1 MFIRA
6 RAPLRISFVGGGT
19 DLASYYNEH
28 GGAVLSSTINRYT
41 LVTLSTRQ
49 DDGIQICSLDFDLTV
64 KYHINEEPAYDGVLD
79 LAKAAIRR
87 IQGLNGPQGLD
98 LDIQS
103 GAPAGSGLGGSA
115 SLTLAVVGTL
125 LDYKGDKLDN
135 YHLAELAY
143 AIERDDL
150 KISGGKQDQYE
161 IAFGGFNLIEFSK
174 DKIVVNP
181 LRLDRDILNDLEQH
195 LMLCY
200 TGKTRFS
207 AGIIDKQE
215 AFYREGR
222 QDTLAGLSEIHRLV
236 YEIKDALLTG
246 HLYDFARMLDAAWA
260 SKIKLNPLITDDNI
274 NEMYE
279 VARRNGVIGGKLL
292 GAGGGGYLL
301 LFCEIGKRRQ
311 VREALEK
318 MGGQFTEFSFT
329 QDGLQVWRSTCP

>member
-1 MFIRA
+1 MFVRA

-19 DLASYYNEH
+19 DLVSYYEEH

-41 LVTLSTRQ
+41 SVTLSPNGDER
-49 DDGIQICSLDFDLTV
+49 IQLCSLDFDLTV
-64 KYHINEEPAYDGVLD
+64 KYHINEEPVYDGILD

-87 IQGLNGPQGLD
+87 IEGVNGHGLD
-98 LDIQS
+98 LYIQS

-115 SLTLAVVGTL
+115 SMTLAVLGVL
-125 LDYKGDKLDN
+125 LDYKGIKMDN
-135 YHLAELAY
+135 YALAEMAY
-143 AIERDDL
+143 AIERDDV

-174 DKIVVNP
+174 DRIVVNP
-181 LRLDRDILNDLEQH
+181 LRIDRDILNDLEQH
-195 LMLCY
+195 LLLCY
-200 TGKTRFS
+200 SGKTRLS

-215 AFYREGR
+215 SFYREGR
-222 QDTLAGLSEIHRLV
+222 QDTLAGLNEIHRLV
-236 YEIKDALLTG
+236 YDIKDALFTG
-246 HLYDFARMLDAAWA
+246 HLYDFARMLDIAWA
-260 SKIKLNPLITDDNI
+260 SKVKLNPLITDNNI

-279 VARRNGVIGGKLL
+279 VARKNGVIGGKLL

-301 LFCEIGKRRQ
+301 LFCEIGKKRQ